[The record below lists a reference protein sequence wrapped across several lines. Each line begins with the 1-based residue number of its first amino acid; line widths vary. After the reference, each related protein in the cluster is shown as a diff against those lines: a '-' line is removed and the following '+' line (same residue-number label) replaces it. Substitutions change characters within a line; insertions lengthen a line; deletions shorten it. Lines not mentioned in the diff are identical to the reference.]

1 VLISMTS
8 IPLWAAIAVL
18 ACLWGLL
25 VWRMLVMLPGQY
37 LPQTLI
43 GLTACSVVFIIRDRA
58 SHFGLESAALQEAAL
73 DLAALVST
81 LGQPHIYRRMLALS
95 ELKNK
100 DRDTRRA
107 ARRVYWRYAARL
119 AACVAVLLTALA
131 VGVKGALL
139 PGRVPSALSFPFNLN
154 AVDFR
159 CPAGGARRR
168 RPGLPQPASW
178 PVAAV
183 GDDRGCMTGTG
194 TSSA

>member
-1 VLISMTS
+1 MLISITS
-8 IPLWAAIAVL
+8 IPLWLAIAVL

-25 VWRMLVMLPGQY
+25 VWRMIVMLPGQY
-37 LPQTLI
+37 LPHTLI

-73 DLAALVST
+73 DLAAMVST

-107 ARRVYWRYAARL
+107 ARRVYWGYAARL

-139 PGRVPSALSFPFNLN
+139 PGRVPSALS
-154 AVDFR
+154 
-159 CPAGGARRR
+159 
-168 RPGLPQPASW
+168 
-178 PVAAV
+178 
-183 GDDRGCMTGTG
+183 
-194 TSSA
+194 

>member
-1 VLISMTS
+1 MLISITS

-25 VWRMLVMLPGQY
+25 VWRMIVMLPGQY

-107 ARRVYWRYAARL
+107 ARRVYWGYAARL

-139 PGRVPSALSFPFNLN
+139 PGRVPSERISVTALGTPRLLRSSPDWVSHAPN
-154 AVDFR
+154 
-159 CPAGGARRR
+159 GME
-168 RPGLPQPASW
+168 
-178 PVAAV
+178 
-183 GDDRGCMTGTG
+183 GDSIDW
-194 TSSA
+194 

>member
-1 VLISMTS
+1 MLISMTS

-25 VWRMLVMLPGQY
+25 VWRMIVMLPGQY

-73 DLAALVST
+73 HLAALVST

-107 ARRVYWRYAARL
+107 ARRVYWGYAARL

-139 PGRVPSALSFPFNLN
+139 PGRVPSALS
-154 AVDFR
+154 
-159 CPAGGARRR
+159 
-168 RPGLPQPASW
+168 
-178 PVAAV
+178 
-183 GDDRGCMTGTG
+183 
-194 TSSA
+194 